1 MNEITTKEAGI
12 VVSNGVSANDHPM
25 LIECRLYPSPYDN
38 GYSASIR
45 VKKYADGEYGEE
57 ILLPEKNIIFLAKSI
72 LAYYEKI

>member
-12 VVSNGVSANDHPM
+12 VASNGVSENDHPM
-25 LIECRLYPSPYDN
+25 SIECRLCPCPNDD
-38 GYSASIR
+38 GYSAYIR
-45 VKKYADGEYGEE
+45 VKKYGDDEYGEE